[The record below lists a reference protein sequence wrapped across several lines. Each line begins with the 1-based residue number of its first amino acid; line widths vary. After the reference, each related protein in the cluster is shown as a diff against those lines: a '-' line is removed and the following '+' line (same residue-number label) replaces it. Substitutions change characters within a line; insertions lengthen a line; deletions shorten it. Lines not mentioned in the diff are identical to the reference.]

1 MTKRKAPYRPRLDKK
16 KAGEVY
22 NDGVVTICR
31 VSDGAQ
37 AGFLPREELEEKITL
52 HYQELR
58 LGIHRHYQAAQNQI
72 RVEKVIRVPAPP
84 EPITSQ
90 DQAVLEDGRRY
101 RIDLVQMATE
111 VWPKSLDLTL
121 ARYEQK
127 PDGELTE
134 VV

>member
-1 MTKRKAPYRPRLDKK
+1 MTGRKAPFRPKLDKQ

-22 NDGVVTICR
+22 NDGVVTIYS
-31 VSDGAQ
+31 VSDSARSGY
-37 AGFLPREELEEKITL
+37 LPREELAEKVAL
-52 HYQELR
+52 PYQELK

-90 DQAVLEDGRRY
+90 DQAITADGRRY
-101 RIDLVQMATE
+101 RIDLVQLAAE

-121 ARYEQK
+121 AKYEQS

-134 VV
+134 VI